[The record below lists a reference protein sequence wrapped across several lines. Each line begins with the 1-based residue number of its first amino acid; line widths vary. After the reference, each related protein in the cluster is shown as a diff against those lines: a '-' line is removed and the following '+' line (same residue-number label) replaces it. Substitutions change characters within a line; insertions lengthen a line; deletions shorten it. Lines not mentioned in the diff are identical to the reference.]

1 MKKLKRAAKLKEQ
14 HTWTY
19 IKGVNK
25 NIFSNQFGIL
35 ELPETWIIPTQLCG
49 ARLCFADFKSSLQLL
64 QLFSRMLQ
72 LCSAAKLQ
80 KCVVD

>member
-1 MKKLKRAAKLKEQ
+1 MENFCCV
-14 HTWTY
+14 
-19 IKGVNK
+19 IN
-25 NIFSNQFGIL
+25 NINNDVCQCDSEPADTKPGLFLNQFGTLDEPFYVTIIN
-35 ELPETWIIPTQLCG
+35 PESSCG
-49 ARLCFADFKSSLQLL
+49 LQLL